1 MNPYELLP
9 FVQNEILFVS
19 TELNV
24 ATNIPN
30 ILVFCVLPEDDL
42 AG

>member
-9 FVQNEILFVS
+9 FVQNEISFVS

-24 ATNIPN
+24 ATN
-30 ILVFCVLPEDDL
+30 LPSIWCFL
-42 AG
+42 YYQKMAKAG